1 MIIHFFLFQ
10 DYKITSIALKLL
22 AVSILFF
29 FSCII
34 QMKQN
39 SSEKILSPVDD
50 QDISN
55 FTISGMDLLAIYDFT
70 VKAELRMIFDLN
82 VLLRNPDGSW
92 NDSNAQEIIAFA
104 KNQGMTLDWQLGN
117 GKQLYKRKKSIYV
130 KSD

>member
-1 MIIHFFLFQ
+1 MIIHFFLCQ